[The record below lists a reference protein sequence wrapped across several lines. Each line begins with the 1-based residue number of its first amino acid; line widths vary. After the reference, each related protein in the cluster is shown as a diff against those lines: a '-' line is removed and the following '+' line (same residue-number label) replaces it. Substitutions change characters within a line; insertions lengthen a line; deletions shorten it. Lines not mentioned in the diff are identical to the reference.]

1 MTSDDRRQV
10 QGETQLAL
18 MRAVWRTGGGTVE
31 EIRGALPEELQSG
44 YKTIQTLLNRLVDRG
59 LLARTPGQAARGP
72 TGKITYSAVLSED
85 EYLMETIERTL
96 EGASPEA
103 RHVASSQL
111 IGRLEK
117 PRRKGKKGKS

>member
-1 MTSDDRRQV
+1 M
-10 QGETQLAL
+10 
-18 MRAVWRTGGGTVE
+18 
-31 EIRGALPEELQSG
+31 
-44 YKTIQTLLNRLVDRG
+44 NRLVDRG

-103 RHVASSQL
+103 RHVAISQL